1 MVVVLEPVVAETFPA
16 HPLHLDGRLVDAAVA
31 VGDAAADDVV
41 DVDDVDAWV
50 HSLHLGSRLVDAV
63 VVVAVAAVVLDVAH
77 VAADVVA
84 VVDDAAVAVD
94 VAQVAAGAHRSPD
107 FHQSSLRGTA
117 GPC

>member
-1 MVVVLEPVVAETFPA
+1 MVVVLEPVVAETLPA
-16 HPLHLDGRLVDAAVA
+16 HPLHLVGRLVDAAVA
-31 VGDAAADDVV
+31 VGDAAADDV
-41 DVDDVDAWV
+41 DVWV

-84 VVDDAAVAVD
+84 YVVVVVAVD
-94 VAQVAAGAHRSPD
+94 VAQVAVGVHCSPD
-107 FHQSSLRGTA
+107 FHQSSLQRTA

>member
-1 MVVVLEPVVAETFPA
+1 MIVVLEPVVAETFPA

-50 HSLHLGSRLVDAV
+50 LSLHLGSRLVDAV
-63 VVVAVAAVVLDVAH
+63 VVVAAVVLDVAH

-94 VAQVAAGAHRSPD
+94 VAQVAAGVHRSPD
-107 FHQSSLRGTA
+107 FHQSSLQGTA
-117 GPC
+117 GSC